1 MVSNAQDY
9 SFHPSIE
16 SGFKYIEGNSSIRDV
31 LISGGDP
38 LMLSD
43 NKINS
48 LLSRLNKIDHV
59 EFVRIGSRIPVF
71 LPQRITDN
79 LLSIFKDQDNLW
91 MSIHVNHP
99 QECTKDLYNVC
110 RKIVNC
116 GVPLGNQTVLLKG
129 INDQTNI
136 MKSLLH
142 RLLMMKVKP
151 YYLYQCDLI
160 EGSSH
165 LRT

>member
-16 SGFKYIEGNSSIRDV
+16 SGFKYIEDNSSIRDV

-71 LPQRITDN
+71 LP
-79 LLSIFKDQDNLW
+79 LKEL
-91 MSIHVNHP
+91 
-99 QECTKDLYNVC
+99 
-110 RKIVNC
+110 
-116 GVPLGNQTVLLKG
+116 QT
-129 INDQTNI
+129 I
-136 MKSLLH
+136 
-142 RLLMMKVKP
+142 
-151 YYLYQCDLI
+151 YYLFLKIKIIY
-160 EGSSH
+160 G
-165 LRT
+165 